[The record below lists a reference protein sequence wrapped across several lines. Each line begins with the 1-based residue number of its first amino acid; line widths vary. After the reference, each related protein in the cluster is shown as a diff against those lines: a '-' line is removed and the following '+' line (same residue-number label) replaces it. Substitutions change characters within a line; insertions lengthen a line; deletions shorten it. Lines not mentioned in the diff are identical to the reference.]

1 MTDFLKILT
10 IFTLLYLITIFCVLT
25 FSPLINRNTYTPGE
39 SVVVDL
45 ENELELGGVIV
56 GLALEGVGRSLEQ
69 VYVSTGEVV
78 DQVQIGRRCLLKSP
92 VPSC

>member
-1 MTDFLKILT
+1 MPKHVNHLEVPCAFDDIVA
-10 IFTLLYLITIFCVLT
+10 IAD
-25 FSPLINRNTYTPGE
+25 E
-39 SVVVDL
+39 SKVVVGSSIVVVDL
-45 ENELELGGVIV
+45 ENELESGGVIV

-92 VPSC
+92 VQSC